1 MVEVNLLPQ
10 NMRRRNEPNIWKI
23 AAIGLPVTAALIMG
37 VITVTYLAQESA
49 LVQQVNDTK
58 AQIQTLQPDKTE
70 YDTLVRRR
78 GELQAVTSTAD
89 ALLAT
94 KTSWST
100 DLARFVNQIPT
111 VTDVSLTSLSMAS
124 AANVPPAVPGTVA
137 PFDGK
142 AVGKTF
148 TLNGRAR
155 STQALVRF
163 LNAYERS
170 PEFGITFNNATREE
184 PTGDYTFSAVV
195 GLVAPAQ
202 PASAPPAAGA
212 TPGAAPAAPAAPAA
226 TTPAN
231 GGSTDVR

>member
-10 NMRRRNEPNIWKI
+10 NMRRRNEPNIWKF
-23 AAIGLPVTAALIMG
+23 AAIGLPITGLLIMG
-37 VITVTYLAQESA
+37 VVTVVYSLQESE
-49 LVQQVNDTK
+49 LNRQVDDANS
-58 AQIQTLQPDKTE
+58 QIAALQPSKTE
-70 YDTLVRRR
+70 FDTLSRRR
-78 GELQAVTSTAD
+78 TELQAVTNTAD
-89 ALLAT
+89 QLLAT
-94 KTSWST
+94 KTSWSS

-111 VTDVSLTSLSMAS
+111 VKDVALTSLTVGTATT
-124 AANVPPAVPGTVA
+124 AATPVGGAT

-142 AVGKTF
+142 AISKTF

-170 PEFGITFNNATREE
+170 PEFGITFNNATRDEQ
-184 PTGDYTFSAVV
+184 TQDYTFNAVV

-202 PASAPPAAGA
+202 PASATTTAAAG
-212 TPGAAPAAPAAPAA
+212 TPAAAPAAPATPPA
-226 TTPAN
+226 T